1 MIECSLNSESTPLPP
16 WLMLQLCE
24 LKLVWLCLELAA
36 TARCWAFVRK
46 IVRRCFFIRQR
57 FYESH
62 KNFTFLVILQ
72 HLLQG

>member
-36 TARCWAFVRK
+36 TAHCRAFVRK
-46 IVRRCFFIRQR
+46 IVRRCFFTSN
-57 FYESH
+57 ELLG
-62 KNFTFLVILQ
+62 KDFTKGIKIAPFL
-72 HLLQG
+72 